1 MVAKKALLA
10 GQDPESFEKELIADI
25 PLKRLAL
32 PEEVAD
38 LVTFLS
44 SERASYI
51 TGTTITIDGGMTR
64 GI

>member
-1 MVAKKALLA
+1 MDSERV
-10 GQDPESFEKELIADI
+10 EKDLIAKI

-32 PEEVAD
+32 PEEVVD

-44 SERASYI
+44 SERANYI

-64 GI
+64 SK